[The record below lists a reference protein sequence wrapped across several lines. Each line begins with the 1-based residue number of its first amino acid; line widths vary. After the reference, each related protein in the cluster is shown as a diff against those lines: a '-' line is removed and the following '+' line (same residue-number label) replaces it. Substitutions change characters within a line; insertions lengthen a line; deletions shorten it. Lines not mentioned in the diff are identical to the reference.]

1 MRSQCSPVISNE
13 DALVS
18 QSILREK
25 LAVTLLEF
33 PDLGSCDDAVLA
45 VGPVEPPLAGL
56 GIVQAQCET
65 LDASFGT
72 VGQECVELGGP
83 TPERIAV
90 AGPGQV
96 DPVR

>member
-13 DALVS
+13 DALVA
-18 QSILREK
+18 QGVLRVK

-33 PDLGSCDDAVLA
+33 PDLRNCDDAVLA

-65 LDASFGT
+65 LDAPVWT
-72 VGQECVELGGP
+72 VGQECVELGSP
-83 TPERIAV
+83 TPERVAA